1 MDRAEAERIA
11 ELIDYGVLDTA
22 PEEAFDRLTSLAAEL
37 FDTPIAL
44 MTLIDDERQWFKSRR
59 GLDLCATDRRWSL
72 CGYAIEQGPEAVM
85 VVEDAAADERFCAN
99 PLVIG
104 EPKMRFYAGAV
115 LTTPGGHN
123 LGTICVIDSKPRSA
137 PLPSRLNRLRTLAKI
152 AVDELELRRANRAAR
167 EKQRMLELAETM
179 AGVGHWRYEVP
190 SRRQTWSEAVYTIH
204 GVTRDTFDPNLAD
217 AAEFMHEDDRKAV
230 FDKIQWAIASKG
242 SYQIQ
247 FRLNRANGELRHVLS
262 KGVCDLDDNGDVT
275 GLIGVFQD
283 VTDQVLSLQEIR
295 RSEAQYRL
303 LAENASDMI
312 MRSDGAG
319 RLTYISPAVEG
330 LTGRRAED
338 LLGQRW
344 FDFVHSDDCR
354 RVEAAKLRQLA
365 GRGVFPPETIEYRI
379 VRLDGREL
387 WLEGCPTFALDP
399 ETGDAAGITDVVR
412 DISARK
418 AAEEALEQAR
428 IEAEA
433 AATVK
438 SDFLA
443 NMSHE
448 LRTPLT
454 AVLGFSALIAESAD
468 LSPAN
473 KSYLAR
479 ISNAGEVLLATVNDI
494 LDFSKLES
502 GQVEIKPAPCSP
514 AALASEMMELFALQ
528 AADKRLEIAAE
539 GLDALPPAVSIDAN
553 RVRQILLNLLGNAI
567 KFTSTGDVRL
577 EADYDSNRGRL
588 NFAVTDSGPGI
599 APSDADRLFR
609 RFSQVDASTTRRFG
623 GTGLGLAICKGLID
637 AMDGEIGV
645 ESSLGTG
652 SRFWFSIPAPPA
664 ANVATLEAVGEVGAI
679 APGCR
684 VLVAED
690 NQMNRLL
697 VRSVLQGF
705 QVELTE
711 AGDGLEAVTAA
722 QERPFDVILMDL
734 RMPGL
739 DGIAAA
745 RKIRTEEGPNMC
757 VPIIAFSADV
767 TTQLEPCLFDA
778 LVAKPLSATA
788 LIRALADVMAPPLET
803 PPETVHGF
811 A

>member
-22 PEEAFDRLTSLAAEL
+22 PEEGFDRLTALAAEL
-37 FDTPIAL
+37 FDAPIAL
-44 MTLIDDERQWFKSRR
+44 LTLIDDERQWFKSRH
-59 GLDLCATDRRWSL
+59 GLDLCSTDRRWAF
-72 CGYAIEQGPEAVM
+72 CGYAIEQGPDAVM
-85 VVEDAAADERFCAN
+85 VVKDAAADERFCAN
-99 PLVIG
+99 PLVLG
-104 EPKMRFYAGAV
+104 DPKIRFYAGAV
-115 LTTPGGHN
+115 LTTPSGHN
-123 LGTICVIDSKPRSA
+123 LGTICVIDTKPREA
-137 PLPSRLNRLRTLAKI
+137 PLPNRLNRLRTLAKI

-179 AGVGHWRYEVP
+179 AGVGHWRIEVP
-190 SRRQTWSEAVYTIH
+190 SGRQTWSEAVYAIH
-204 GVTRDTFDPNLAD
+204 GVTRDSYDPNLAD
-217 AAEFMHEDDRKAV
+217 SAAFIHDDDRKAV
-230 FDKIQWAIASKG
+230 FDKVQWAIACKG
-242 SYQIQ
+242 SYQFQ
-247 FRLNRANGELRHVLS
+247 FRLNRAGGELRHVLS
-262 KGVCDLDDNGDVT
+262 KGVCDLDDDGAVT
-275 GLIGVFQD
+275 ALIGVFQD
-283 VTDQVLSLQEIR
+283 VTDQVQSLQEIR

-338 LLGQRW
+338 MLGQRW
-344 FDFVHSDDCR
+344 FDFVHPDDSQ
-354 RVEAAKLRQLA
+354 RVETAKLRQLA
-365 GRGVFPPETIEYRI
+365 GRGVFPAEPIQYRI
-379 VRLDGREL
+379 IDLEGREL

-399 ETGDAAGITDVVR
+399 DTGDAAGITDVVR
-412 DISARK
+412 DVSARK
-418 AAEEALEQAR
+418 VAEEALEQAR

-468 LSPAN
+468 LSPTN

-502 GQVEIKPAPCSP
+502 GQVEIKPVACSP
-514 AALASEMMELFALQ
+514 AALAAEMMELFALQ
-528 AADKRLEIAAE
+528 AADKALEITAG
-539 GLDALPPAVSIDAN
+539 GLDRLPAAVLIDGN
-553 RVRQILLNLLGNAI
+553 RVRQILLNLLGNAV
-567 KFTSTGDVRL
+567 KFTSTGGVRL
-577 EADYDSNRGRL
+577 QADYNAERGDIT
-588 NFAVTDSGPGI
+588 FAVTDSGPGI
-599 APSDADRLFR
+599 ASDDADRLFR

-623 GTGLGLAICKGLID
+623 GTGLGLAICKGLVD
-637 AMDGEIGV
+637 AMGGEIGV
-645 ESSLGTG
+645 ETKLGAG
-652 SRFWFSIPAPPA
+652 SRFWFSLPAPA
-664 ANVATLEAVGEVGAI
+664 ASGVVALEATAETGAI

-684 VLVAED
+684 ILVAED
-690 NQMNRLL
+690 NHMNRAL
-697 VRSVLQGF
+697 VRTVLAGL
-705 QVELTE
+705 QVDLTE
-711 AGDGLEAVTAA
+711 ACDGLEAVDAA

-734 RMPGL
+734 RMPRL

-745 RKIRTEEGPNMC
+745 QRIRTEEGPNMC

-767 TTQLEPCLFDA
+767 TAQLPTGLFDA

-788 LIRALADVMAPPLET
+788 LIQALADVMAPTLDIPLET
-803 PPETVHGF
+803 SHGF